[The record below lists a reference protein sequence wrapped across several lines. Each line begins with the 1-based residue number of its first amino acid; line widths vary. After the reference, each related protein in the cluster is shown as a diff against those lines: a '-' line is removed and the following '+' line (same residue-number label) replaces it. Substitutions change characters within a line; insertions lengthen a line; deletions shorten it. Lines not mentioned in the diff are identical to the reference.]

1 MTYSHA
7 DISIGMNVSGSDGNV
22 VGRIKQIAETGFVVE
37 RAGGAEVCLPF
48 EAIAHT
54 TDYGIELNAPADQI
68 DQLAGPQPPG
78 TAAA

>member
-7 DISIGMNVSGSDGNV
+7 DLSVGMNVSGNDGNV
-22 VGRIKQIAETGFVVE
+22 VGRIKQIAATGFVVE

-48 EAIAHT
+48 EAIAYT
-54 TDYGIELNAPADQI
+54 TDYGVELNVPASEVDK
-68 DQLAGPQPPG
+68 LGGPQQPG